1 MATHTLPIC
10 HTPLVKG
17 YLRHAYL
24 FSILGTRDD
33 FLPWALSGNYT
44 QLVFDPDP
52 GWMPLDF
59 YAPQGYTGTAFVCPF
74 LDTQWLDR
82 NLIRRCFRS
91 ASVFLEEILKQGYYA
106 AFVIDEYRV
115 PGRVAYQRTH
125 FMHRV
130 LVHGVDDDRFSIM
143 GYDQSGNY
151 GSSVLCGEQLD
162 KAFCFAAGSP
172 PVDADVADSSQQ
184 AFDGSGS
191 ASWLKQFVFS
201 EDATSI
207 EPNRIWLVR
216 HLPARA
222 HSLDPLSTRD
232 MLGDYLR
239 GTDTSTRFRM
249 VVNYPNKVPPPGQQ
263 VDDIPASRL
272 VYGMRVYDAPAEW
285 LKQIACQNRPLSMIP
300 FHILLEHKQL
310 MLMRLRFMEAD
321 HHIDPNLQFP
331 ERYRAVVNGA
341 SALKLVMLRRVA
353 RGQTASIATAQAAL
367 GSVRDRENEILSQV
381 LENTTGG
388 LPTLTTTDGG
398 PT

>member
-1 MATHTLPIC
+1 
-10 HTPLVKG
+10 
-17 YLRHAYL
+17 
-24 FSILGTRDD
+24 
-33 FLPWALSGNYT
+33 
-44 QLVFDPDP
+44 
-52 GWMPLDF
+52 
-59 YAPQGYTGTAFVCPF
+59 
-74 LDTQWLDR
+74 
-82 NLIRRCFRS
+82 
-91 ASVFLEEILKQGYYA
+91 
-106 AFVIDEYRV
+106 
-115 PGRVAYQRTH
+115 
-125 FMHRV
+125 
-130 LVHGVDDDRFSIM
+130 
-143 GYDQSGNY
+143 
-151 GSSVLCGEQLD
+151 
-162 KAFCFAAGSP
+162 
-172 PVDADVADSSQQ
+172 
-184 AFDGSGS
+184 
-191 ASWLKQFVFS
+191 
-201 EDATSI
+201 
-207 EPNRIWLVR
+207 
-216 HLPARA
+216 
-222 HSLDPLSTRD
+222 
-232 MLGDYLR
+232 MLGDYPR

-272 VYGMRVYDAPAEW
+272 VYGMRIYDALAEW

-331 ERYRAVVNGA
+331 ECYRAVVNGA